1 MLPKTLYESKPLV
14 YGFGGI
20 IIAGLVD
27 SSLAWAAASL
37 LWMASMVILYKRY
50 KSRED

>member
-1 MLPKTLYESKPLV
+1 MLPKSIYESKPLI

-20 IIAGLVD
+20 LIAGLID

-50 KSRED
+50 KSRD

>member
-1 MLPKTLYESKPLV
+1 MLPKSIYESKPLI

-20 IIAGLVD
+20 LIAGVID

-37 LWMASMVILYKRY
+37 LWIASMVILYKRY
-50 KSRED
+50 KAR